1 MNAFNAANA
10 YDFAPQWNAQELT
23 DAVPLRLHQLIDFN
37 HDGERAVSANA
48 AAAAAA
54 PKRSPRL
61 RFAAAIALPLFSV
74 R

>member
-10 YDFAPQWNAQELT
+10 YDFAPQWNAQQLT
-23 DAVPLRLHQLIDFN
+23 DAVPLRLHQLIDFAGN
-37 HDGERAVSANA
+37 GETAQRSANA
-48 AAAAAA
+48 ATRA

-61 RFAAAIALPLFSV
+61 RFAGAIALPLFSV